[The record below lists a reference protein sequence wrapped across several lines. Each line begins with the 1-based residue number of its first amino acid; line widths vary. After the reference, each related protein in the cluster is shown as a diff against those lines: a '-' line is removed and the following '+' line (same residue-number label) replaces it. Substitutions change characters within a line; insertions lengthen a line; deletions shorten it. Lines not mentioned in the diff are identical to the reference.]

1 MTKQEETRKKLT
13 YRVEKV
19 EKTTP
24 PEGMEGDNW
33 HRYVVGQG
41 SSKIEG
47 KKAGTLEDVTQH
59 AEVFAEDLNS
69 RMRGGGSTYASRKRS

>member
-1 MTKQEETRKKLT
+1 MTESIKKKLT
-13 YRVEKV
+13 YRVERV

-24 PEGMEGDNW
+24 PDGMEGDNW
-33 HRYVVGQG
+33 HLYVVGQG